1 MEEHQSMPAR
11 YNRFTSP
18 LALRAGAAC
27 SGICLLIATA
37 SLTGIA
43 LAQSPPALPEAPAA
57 TATNAD
63 SAGRIS
69 LFQQPET
76 SLQEVDSCVIGAVEP
91 QSERFLVRLGN
102 YGPTAPLVLQAWD
115 SGKFTRL
122 SVPAGCQR
130 GLSSEPDTTAVQV
143 HGREIGIWIDSD
155 HPRPA
160 LGALLPITP
169 AYWWQELSR
178 APLPFNEPEREPDR
192 ELAISFDLKVPTASR
207 EGAAE
212 VYVTTNFLFRDTR
225 SKQAFWLAAT
235 LFDPRG
241 ETRFPDTVHMDT
253 WEAGTQLP
261 ILFSALNTKSR
272 WLHPGPR
279 SSLFTDQPFAD
290 YRTFEVRVSAAE
302 LQAALGALRKA
313 RPSLAAVSLDPRDYQ
328 LTHFNINPEV
338 FATHESR
345 GRLGVAI
352 RDVRVDLLP
361 PSRAV
366 EKAIPAPLD

>member
-1 MEEHQSMPAR
+1 M
-11 YNRFTSP
+11 
-18 LALRAGAAC
+18 
-27 SGICLLIATA
+27 
-37 SLTGIA
+37 
-43 LAQSPPALPEAPAA
+43 
-57 TATNAD
+57 
-63 SAGRIS
+63 
-69 LFQQPET
+69 LFRQPEI

-102 YGPTAPLVLQAWD
+102 YGPSTPLVQQAWD
-115 SGKFTRL
+115 AGKFTRL
-122 SVPAGCQR
+122 QVPAGCQR

-143 HGREIGIWIDSD
+143 FGREIGIWIDSD

-169 AYWWQELSR
+169 ASWWQDLSR
-178 APLPFNEPEREPDR
+178 APLPFNASDREPLREPNR
-192 ELAISFDLKVPTASR
+192 ELAIAFDLKVPTASR

-225 SKQAFWLAAT
+225 SKQAFWLAAS

-241 ETRFPDTVHMDT
+241 EARFPDTVHMDS

-290 YRTFEVRVSAAE
+290 YRSFEVRVSAAE
-302 LQAALGALRKA
+302 LQAALAALRKA
-313 RPSLAAVSLDPRDYQ
+313 RPILAAVSLDPRDYQ

-338 FATHESR
+338 FAPQGSR

-352 RDVRVDLLP
+352 RDVRVDLL
-361 PSRAV
+361 
-366 EKAIPAPLD
+366 AP

>member
-1 MEEHQSMPAR
+1 VIGFARLNSNGTPHARRVRGVFFRKRRPLERACEHAEQLHPIRVA
-11 YNRFTSP
+11 
-18 LALRAGAAC
+18 LALRWGAAWR
-27 SGICLLIATA
+27 GICLFFATS

-43 LAQSPPALPEAPAA
+43 LSQSPPATCGAIDPRGSNAP
-57 TATNAD
+57 
-63 SAGRIS
+63 SRIS
-69 LFQQPET
+69 LFRQPEIG
-76 SLQEVDSCVIGAVEP
+76 SHEVDSCMIGAVEP

-102 YGPTAPLVLQAWD
+102 YGPAAPLVLQAWD
-115 SGKFTRL
+115 AGRFTRL

-130 GLSSEPDTTAVQV
+130 GLLSEPDATAVQV

-169 AYWWQELSR
+169 AYWWQEISR
-178 APLPFNEPEREPDR
+178 PPLPFHIPNSEPDR
-192 ELAISFDLKVPTASR
+192 EQLRELAIAFDLKVPTANR

-225 SKQAFWLAAT
+225 SKQGIWLAAT

-241 ETRFPDTVHMDT
+241 EARFPDTVHMDS

-279 SSLFTDQPFAD
+279 SSLFTDQPSPTTARLKFA
-290 YRTFEVRVSAAE
+290 
-302 LQAALGALRKA
+302 
-313 RPSLAAVSLDPRDYQ
+313 
-328 LTHFNINPEV
+328 
-338 FATHESR
+338 
-345 GRLGVAI
+345 
-352 RDVRVDLLP
+352 
-361 PSRAV
+361 
-366 EKAIPAPLD
+366 

>member
-1 MEEHQSMPAR
+1 LKQHETRHDRPH
-11 YNRFTSP
+11 RFTSSP
-18 LALRAGAAC
+18 ALRAGGAWR
-27 SGICLLIATA
+27 GICLIVAT
-37 SLTGIA
+37 SCLTSCLTGTA
-43 LAQSPPALPEAPAA
+43 LSQSPPGPPEATAA
-57 TATNAD
+57 TAINDDAAT
-63 SAGRIS
+63 RIS
-69 LFQQPET
+69 LFRQPEI
-76 SLQEVDSCVIGAVEP
+76 SLPEVDSCVIGAVEP

-115 SGKFTRL
+115 AGRFTKL
-122 SVPAGCQR
+122 QVPAGCQR

-178 APLPFNEPEREPDR
+178 APLPFNDSNREPNR
-192 ELAISFDLKVPTASR
+192 ELAIAFDLKVPTAGR

-241 ETRFPDTVHMDT
+241 EARFPDTVHMDT

-302 LQAALGALRKA
+302 LQAALGAMRNA
-313 RPSLAAVSLDPRDYQ
+313 RPSLAAVSADPRDYQ

-338 FATHESR
+338 FAPEGSR
-345 GRLGVAI
+345 GRLGMAI
-352 RDVRVDLLP
+352 RDVRVDLL
-361 PSRAV
+361 
-366 EKAIPAPLD
+366 AP